1 MTPDQITDL
10 MAQMIRVGF
19 VNARQPEKMRVKV
32 TVPDTTGAELVTDF
46 LPVLCPR
53 ACEDMQYDLPDVG
66 DKAQHNNT
74 IFSNCEPEQ
83 IVLDCLLSYLRIFGQ

>member
-46 LPVLCPR
+46 LPDAPY
-53 ACEDMQYDLPDVG
+53 AP
-66 DKAQHNNT
+66 
-74 IFSNCEPEQ
+74 
-83 IVLDCLLSYLRIFGQ
+83 